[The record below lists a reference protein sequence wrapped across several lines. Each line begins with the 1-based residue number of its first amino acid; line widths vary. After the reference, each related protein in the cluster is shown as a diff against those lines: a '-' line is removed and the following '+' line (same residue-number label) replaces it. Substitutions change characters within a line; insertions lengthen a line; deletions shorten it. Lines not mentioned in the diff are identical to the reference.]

1 MGTIDYSNHGL
12 IVPQSRFGQVDY
24 HRRAAEDEA
33 ALRSLPTYQILLDMY
48 GDQPAFSVSRIG
60 GSYNCGVPDFSHF
73 YFSFQMSEIW
83 IRIELRVAEE
93 MDCYR
98 YPEISVFVNK
108 CGLVKIEHQL
118 SLSLSEFDDVAN
130 DVQKMVGHCV
140 AYYKSIV

>member
-1 MGTIDYSNHGL
+1 
-12 IVPQSRFGQVDY
+12 
-24 HRRAAEDEA
+24 
-33 ALRSLPTYQILLDMY
+33 
-48 GDQPAFSVSRIG
+48 
-60 GSYNCGVPDFSHF
+60 
-73 YFSFQMSEIW
+73 
-83 IRIELRVAEE
+83 